1 VRARINSR
9 SNSAKPPSTVNIKS
23 PCAGVVSAHDIEGTK
38 THALAGDRCQRVQE
52 VAGRAHQAVET
63 RDGEH
68 VALGELREHTG
79 ELGAVGLRPAG
90 LLAVD
95 FGATFGA
102 ERLELSVERQPIGAD
117 AGVFELAILRASL
130 DHIFCKP

>member
-1 VRARINSR
+1 MERTKARAL
-9 SNSAKPPSTVNIKS
+9 
-23 PCAGVVSAHDIEGTK
+23 G
-38 THALAGDRCQRVQE
+38 GDRRQRVQE
-52 VAGRAHQAVET
+52 VAGRARQAVEV

-79 ELGAVGLRPAG
+79 ELDAVGLRAAG

-102 ERLELSVERQPIGAD
+102 DLLELSVERLPSFAQGA
-117 AGVFELAILRASL
+117 
-130 DHIFCKP
+130 